1 MKRGSKC
8 LKEGKCRALTPIGW
22 FPREAGLFYAHF
34 TPSLQENIKDL
45 YFAAYVAQG
54 KMLVCM
60 LRKARCKR
68 KAANDQKPAP
78 NHLFN

>member
-1 MKRGSKC
+1 M
-8 LKEGKCRALTPIGW
+8 
-22 FPREAGLFYAHF
+22 PRTDTHRLVSTRSRPFYVHF

-68 KAANDQKPAP
+68 KAANDPKPAP